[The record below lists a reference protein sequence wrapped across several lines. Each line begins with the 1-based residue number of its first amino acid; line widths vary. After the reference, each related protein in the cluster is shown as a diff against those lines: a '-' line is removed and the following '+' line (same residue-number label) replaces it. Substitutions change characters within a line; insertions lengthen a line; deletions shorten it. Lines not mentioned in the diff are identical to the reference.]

1 MEWKSSAIFIWIYSM
16 RFWWKPSPQP
26 SPGLPGEGAEGVRC
40 YNGLM
45 VEQASKC
52 ACPRCFCPVQAGK
65 GVVRDGKVYC
75 SETCAYECTEQTCLC
90 VHDRCDEK
98 H

>member
-1 MEWKSSAIFIWIYSM
+1 MEELGDFHLTPII
-16 RFWWKPSPQP
+16 SPFECP
-26 SPGLPGEGAEGVRC
+26 AEPDLRDIIRG
-40 YNGLM
+40 M
-45 VEQASKC
+45 VEQAASKIKC

-75 SETCAYECTEQTCLC
+75 SETCAYECTEQTCVC
-90 VHDRCDEK
+90 VHDRCEDK